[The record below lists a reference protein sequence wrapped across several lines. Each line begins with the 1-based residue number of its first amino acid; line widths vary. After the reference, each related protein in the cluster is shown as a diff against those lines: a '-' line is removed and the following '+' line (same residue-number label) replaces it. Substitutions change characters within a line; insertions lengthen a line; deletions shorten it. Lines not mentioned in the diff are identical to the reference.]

1 MGWPPELGRVVL
13 ETVDSTN
20 AEALRRVGQGDMWI
34 LTHAQPAGV
43 GRRGKR
49 WEMPKGNFAASLLMH
64 SKEALPARAQR
75 SFVAALALHEV
86 LEGLGVSD
94 ISLKWPNDVLVQGR
108 KLAGILLASAQ
119 GAIVVGMGVNLVAA
133 PHPADLPEH
142 AVAPISLHEVL
153 HTPPNAEDF
162 LELLANAFLKYER
175 QMRSYGFAPIREAWL
190 RKAARIGEVIH
201 ARLPEA
207 TISGTF
213 TTIDETGALVLQT
226 AEGPRVLPAAEVFFE
241 KGAAHAARD

>member
-64 SKEALPARAQR
+64 STEPLTALAQR
-75 SFVAALALHEV
+75 SFVAALALHDV
-86 LEGLGVSD
+86 LDGLGVSD

-108 KLAGILLASAQ
+108 KLAGILLASSQ
-119 GAIVVGMGVNLVAA
+119 GAIVVGVGVNLVTS
-133 PHPADLPEH
+133 PEGLPE
-142 AVAPISLHEVL
+142 AALPPISLHEVL
-153 HTPPNAEDF
+153 PSPPSAEAF

-175 QMRSYGFAPIREAWL
+175 QMRAYGFAPIREAWL
-190 RKAARIGEVIH
+190 GKAARIGEVIH
-201 ARLPEA
+201 ARLPEG
-207 TISGTF
+207 TLSGTF
-213 TTIDETGALVLQT
+213 TGIDETGALVLQT
-226 AEGPRVLPAAEVFFE
+226 AEGSRVLPAAEVFF
-241 KGAAHAARD
+241 

>member
-64 SKEALPARAQR
+64 STEPLTALAQR
-75 SFVAALALHEV
+75 SFVAALALHDV
-86 LEGLGVSD
+86 LDGLGVSD

-108 KLAGILLASAQ
+108 KLAGILLASSQ
-119 GAIVVGMGVNLVAA
+119 GAIVVGVGVNLVTS
-133 PHPADLPEH
+133 PEGLPE
-142 AVAPISLHEVL
+142 AALPPISLHEVL
-153 HTPPNAEDF
+153 PRPPSAEAF

-175 QMRSYGFAPIREAWL
+175 QMRAYGFAPIREAWL
-190 RKAARIGEVIH
+190 GKAARIGEVIH

-207 TISGTF
+207 TLSGTF
-213 TTIDETGALVLQT
+213 TGIDETGALVLQT
-226 AEGPRVLPAAEVFFE
+226 AEGSRVLPAAEVFF
-241 KGAAHAARD
+241 

>member
-20 AEALRRVGQGDMWI
+20 TEALRRVGQGDMWI

-64 SKEALPARAQR
+64 SKEPLPALAQR

-86 LEGLGVSD
+86 LDGLGVAD

-108 KLAGILLASAQ
+108 KLAGILLASSQ
-119 GAIVVGMGVNLVAA
+119 GAIVIGMGVNLVAVPDMA
-133 PHPADLPEH
+133 NLPEH
-142 AVAPISLHEVL
+142 AVAPISLHELL
-153 HTPPNAEDF
+153 HSPPSDEEF
-162 LELLANAFLKYER
+162 LELLAHAFLKFER

-190 RKAARIGEVIH
+190 TKAARIGEVIY

-207 TISGTF
+207 TLSGTF

-226 AEGPRVLPAAEVFFE
+226 AEGPRVLPAAEVFF
-241 KGAAHAARD
+241 